1 MAAYRRVYDSRH
13 LQADCQEPGSASE
26 PYARQS
32 SMGYV
37 YLFLLFT
44 TITPFTGLTLFMS
57 LTGLT
62 THNTLAVDLPQYF
75 VSSSQLYFYFLM
87 DCDHNSR
94 HAPEIAVFYRQ
105 WICFSF
111 LLKQPVD
118 VFLPCAQTMPL
129 KFATYV
135 HSPYMKLTWNT
146 EFIFSQIP
154 LTNVTFHMTLTCGSH
169 DRILIS
175 CLNSIRRVPCNCRVK
190 LFLQN
195 SSEPNFFRTSKL
207 TRCHFSTDIA
217 EVKHVINMTRA
228 VARLLVRGEV
238 EN

>member
-75 VSSSQLYFYFLM
+75 VST
-87 DCDHNSR
+87 
-94 HAPEIAVFYRQ
+94 AI
-105 WICFSF
+105 
-111 LLKQPVD
+111 
-118 VFLPCAQTMPL
+118 
-129 KFATYV
+129 
-135 HSPYMKLTWNT
+135 
-146 EFIFSQIP
+146 
-154 LTNVTFHMTLTCGSH
+154 
-169 DRILIS
+169 
-175 CLNSIRRVPCNCRVK
+175 
-190 LFLQN
+190 
-195 SSEPNFFRTSKL
+195 
-207 TRCHFSTDIA
+207 
-217 EVKHVINMTRA
+217 
-228 VARLLVRGEV
+228 
-238 EN
+238 

>member
-13 LQADCQEPGSASE
+13 LQADCQEPGSAPE
-26 PYARQS
+26 PHDRQS

-37 YLFLLFT
+37 TFFT
-44 TITPFTGLTLFMS
+44 FYNVYTVYRVNTFHVPV
-57 LTGLT
+57 TGLT

-94 HAPEIAVFYRQ
+94 HAPEIAVYHRK
-105 WICFSF
+105 WSCLSF

-118 VFLPCAQTMPL
+118 VFLPCAQTMSL

-154 LTNVTFHMTLTCGSH
+154 LTNVTFH
-169 DRILIS
+169 I
-175 CLNSIRRVPCNCRVK
+175 
-190 LFLQN
+190 
-195 SSEPNFFRTSKL
+195 
-207 TRCHFSTDIA
+207 
-217 EVKHVINMTRA
+217 
-228 VARLLVRGEV
+228 
-238 EN
+238 